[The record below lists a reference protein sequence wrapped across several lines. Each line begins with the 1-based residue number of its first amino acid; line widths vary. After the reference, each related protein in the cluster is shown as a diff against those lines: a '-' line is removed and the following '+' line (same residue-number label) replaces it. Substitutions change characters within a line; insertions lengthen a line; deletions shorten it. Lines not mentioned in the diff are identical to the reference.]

1 LSWVGQSQKPAGVL
15 LKNASGKFVAV
26 SQLLACVVLL
36 LASFGFVL
44 LLPNPLTRPPAWL
57 QPLFPGTEW
66 RGAPAG
72 PGGRPR
78 LYLTFDDG
86 PIPEETPWV
95 LEQLAAFGAQAT
107 FFCVGDNLL
116 RYPDIARATL
126 AAGHRLGNHTQHHRS
141 AWNTPRADYLAGVA
155 ACQQVLREEVRW
167 VGGEKVS
174 NVVPAATLASP
185 LPHLLTSSPQPLFR
199 PPYGRLTWPVLRA
212 LRPHYR
218 LIMWSLLTRDYDP
231 GLAPER
237 ALRLTL
243 AAARPG
249 DIVVLH
255 DSRKA
260 SRSLRFVLP
269 RLLAHYAEL
278 GYEFAVV

>member
-1 LSWVGQSQKPAGVL
+1 
-15 LKNASGKFVAV
+15 
-26 SQLLACVVLL
+26 
-36 LASFGFVL
+36 L

-57 QPLFPGTEW
+57 HPLFPGSEW
-66 RGAPAG
+66 RGAPASSTG
-72 PGGRPR
+72 QPR

-95 LEQLAAFGAQAT
+95 LEQLAAYGALGT
-107 FFCVGDNLL
+107 FFCVGDNLV
-116 RYPDIARATL
+116 RYPNIARAAL

-141 AWNTPRADYLAGVA
+141 AWNTPRAAYLAGVA
-155 ACQQVLREEVRW
+155 ECARNLELITANRELLLPGARASAGQEAS
-167 VGGEKVS
+167 VS
-174 NVVPAATLASP
+174 TIST
-185 LPHLLTSSPQPLFR
+185 HTLFR
-199 PPYGRLTWPVLRA
+199 PPYGRLTWPVLRQ

-218 LIMWSLLTRDYDP
+218 VVMWSLLTRDYDP

-243 AAARPG
+243 AATRPG

-260 SRSLRFVLP
+260 SRSLRFLLP
-269 RLLAHYAEL
+269 RLLAHYSEL
-278 GYEFAVV
+278 GYEFAAL